1 MHRMQDLYRGLS
13 YPCYK
18 TDMKKISKKR
28 RNDLLLLGGILLFSV
43 IFGIL
48 RFSLMSDGEKV
59 NVIKNGEVTAVY
71 SLKEDLS
78 VTINGENGWVNE
90 LVIKDKKAYVSKAN
104 CPDKICAK
112 HRPVKK
118 SGETIVCLPHRLV
131 IEIE

>member
-1 MHRMQDLYRGLS
+1 MHRMQDLYRGLP
-13 YPCYK
+13 YTRHK

-28 RNDLLLLGGILLFSV
+28 RNDLLLLGGILLFAV

-48 RFSLMSDGEKV
+48 RLSLMSDGEKV
-59 NVIKNGEVTAVY
+59 NVIKNGEITAVY

>member
-1 MHRMQDLYRGLS
+1 
-13 YPCYK
+13 
-18 TDMKKISKKR
+18 MKKISKKR
-28 RNDLLLLGGILLFSV
+28 RNDLLLLGGILLFAV

-59 NVIKNGEVTAVY
+59 NVIKNGEITAVY

-118 SGETIVCLPHRLV
+118 RGETIVCLPHRLV